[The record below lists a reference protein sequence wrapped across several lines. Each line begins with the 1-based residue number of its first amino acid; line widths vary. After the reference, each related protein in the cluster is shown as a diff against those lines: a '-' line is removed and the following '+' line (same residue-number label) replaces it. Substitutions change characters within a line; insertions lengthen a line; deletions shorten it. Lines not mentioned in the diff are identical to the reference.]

1 LGQLYQGT
9 EQNLHGNLLSHT
21 CCKLCHQLSL
31 KKKFS
36 IRGSNTTR
44 RILGLIQYNHHY
56 FSDLN
61 LVMKFADLKTNVE
74 GAFLLL
80 KTITRE
86 EKSSSTEVRSSKLK
100 QNSYQI
106 KLISHKSTL

>member
-1 LGQLYQGT
+1 
-9 EQNLHGNLLSHT
+9 
-21 CCKLCHQLSL
+21 
-31 KKKFS
+31 
-36 IRGSNTTR
+36 
-44 RILGLIQYNHHY
+44 
-56 FSDLN
+56 
-61 LVMKFADLKTNVE
+61 MKFADLKTNVE